1 MTTRLIAHSVGVM
14 ARYRLRSATVML
26 GSLVGVTAL
35 TLVVS
40 LGQGMEAKVLKTVG
54 PMLGDSSILI
64 ISGGSRIMGS
74 PRAGASRLTIDE
86 LTALAAELG
95 DIEAWDPQQEV
106 SSVVRYRETTAPAPV
121 RVLGQSE
128 RGERVWART
137 VTRGQYFDA
146 AAVSTSARVA
156 VIGDTVARNLFGDSE
171 PLDAEIRI
179 GAVPFRVIG
188 VLEPFG
194 NDMHGMDRDDEIVV
208 PISTLMRRLTNV
220 DTVSAAR
227 LVVNDPGR
235 EEEIASEIGRI
246 LRARHALAS
255 DEPDDFRIVTTVEV
269 RDTVAFISRVLR
281 LYVPLA
287 AAVVLLVAGI
297 VAATLM
303 LSSVNERVGEI
314 GLRRA
319 IGARPEDIRLQ
330 FATETAVSVLTGGLG
345 GLLLGYV
352 AARFAATRLQLGVAF
367 SWKAVL
373 IGLVGSAIAG
383 LLAGV
388 LPARR
393 AARLQPADALR

>member
-64 ISGGSRIMGS
+64 VSGGSRIMGS

-86 LTALAAELG
+86 LTALATELG
-95 DIEAWDPQQEV
+95 DIDSWDPQQEV
-106 SSVVRYRETTAPAPV
+106 SSVVRYRETTATV

-227 LVVNDPGR
+227 LVVKDPGR

-269 RDTVAFISRVLR
+269 RDTVALIRRVLR

>member
-86 LTALAAELG
+86 LTALATELG
-95 DIEAWDPQQEV
+95 DIDSWDPQQEV
-106 SSVVRYRETTAPAPV
+106 SSVVRYRETTATV

-194 NDMHGMDRDDEIVV
+194 NDLHGMDRDDEIVV

-227 LVVNDPGR
+227 LVVKDPGR

-269 RDTVAFISRVLR
+269 RDTVALIRRVLR

>member
-64 ISGGSRIMGS
+64 VSGGSRIMGS

-86 LTALAAELG
+86 LTALATELG
-95 DIEAWDPQQEV
+95 DIDSWDPQQEV
-106 SSVVRYRETTAPAPV
+106 SSVVRYRETTATV

-269 RDTVAFISRVLR
+269 RDTVAFIRRVLR

>member
-1 MTTRLIAHSVGVM
+1 MIAHSM
-14 ARYRLRSATVML
+14 RALLRYRLRSTFVMV
-26 GSLVGVTAL
+26 GSLVGVAAL

-40 LGQGMEAKVLKTVG
+40 IGQGVQGKVEKTLRQA
-54 PMLGDSSILI
+54 LGSSAIVLM
-64 ISGGSRIMGS
+64 SGGSRITGS
-74 PRAGASRLTIDE
+74 PRAGASRLTIDD
-86 LTALAAELG
+86 LTAVVEELG
-95 DIEAWDPQQEV
+95 GIDVWDPQQDI
-106 SSVVRYRETTAPAPV
+106 SSIARYRETTTTI

-128 RGERVWART
+128 RGERVWARM
-137 VTRGQYFDA
+137 VSRGEYFDL
-146 AAVSTSARVA
+146 AAVSSAARVA
-156 VIGDTVARNLFGDSE
+156 VIGETVARTLFGNED

-194 NDMHGMDRDDEIVV
+194 SDMHGMDRDNEIIV

-220 DTVSAAR
+220 DTISAAK
-227 LVVNDPGR
+227 LVVIDPAR
-235 EEEIASEIGRI
+235 EEDVANEVGRV
-246 LRARHALAS
+246 LRARHALAQ
-255 DEPDDFRIVTTVEV
+255 DEPDDFRTVTTLEIQKNITWI
-269 RDTVAFISRVLR
+269 RRVLL

-287 AAVVLLVAGI
+287 AGIVLLVAGI

-330 FATETAVSVLTGGLG
+330 FATEATVTILAGGLG
-345 GLLLGYV
+345 GLVLGYV
-352 AARFAATRLQLGVAF
+352 GAQIVATRMQLGETF
-367 SWKAVL
+367 SWEAVV
-373 IGLVGSAIAG
+373 VGIVASAVTG

-393 AARLQPADALR
+393 AAQLHPAEALR

>member
-1 MTTRLIAHSVGVM
+1 MRAM
-14 ARYRLRSATVML
+14 ARYPLRSTFVML
-26 GSLVGVTAL
+26 GSLVGVAAL

-40 LGQGMEAKVLKTVG
+40 LGQGVEAKVVKTVG
-54 PMLGDSSILI
+54 GMLGDSSILV

-74 PRAGASRLTIDE
+74 PRAGVSRLTIDE
-86 LTALAAELG
+86 LTGVAGELG
-95 DIEAWDPQQEV
+95 DIETWDPQQEV
-106 SSVVRYRETTAPAPV
+106 SSVVRYRETTATV

-137 VTRGQYFDA
+137 VSRGQYFDA
-146 AAVSTSARVA
+146 AAVTSAARVA
-156 VIGDTVARNLFGDSE
+156 VIGDTVARTLFGQAD

-194 NDMHGMDRDDEIVV
+194 SDMHGMNRDNEIVV

-220 DTVSAAR
+220 DAIAAAR
-227 LVVNDPGR
+227 LLVKDPGR
-235 EEEIASEIGRI
+235 EEENARQIGRI
-246 LRARHALAS
+246 LRARHALGS

-269 RDTVAFISRVLR
+269 RQNIAFIRRVLM

-287 AAVVLLVAGI
+287 AGIILLVAGI

-319 IGARPEDIRLQ
+319 VGARPEDIRLQ
-330 FATETAVSVLTGGLG
+330 FATETAVTILTGALG
-345 GLLLGYV
+345 GLLVGYV
-352 AARFAATRLQLGVAF
+352 AARLLATRLQLEQTF
-367 SWKAVL
+367 SWEAVL
-373 IGLVGSAIAG
+373 IGLVASAITG

-393 AARLQPADALR
+393 AAQLRPADALR

>member
-26 GSLVGVTAL
+26 GSLIGVTAL

-64 ISGGSRIMGS
+64 VSGGSRIMGS

-106 SSVVRYRETTAPAPV
+106 SSVVRYRETTATV

-269 RDTVAFISRVLR
+269 RDTVAFIRRVLR

-345 GLLLGYV
+345 GLLLGYA

-367 SWKAVL
+367 SWEAVL

>member
-1 MTTRLIAHSVGVM
+1 V
-14 ARYRLRSATVML
+14 
-26 GSLVGVTAL
+26 
-35 TLVVS
+35 
-40 LGQGMEAKVLKTVG
+40 EAKVLKTVG
-54 PMLGDSSILI
+54 QMLGDSSILV

-86 LTALAAELG
+86 LTAVADELG

-106 SSVVRYRETTAPAPV
+106 SSVVRYRETTATV

-137 VTRGQYFDA
+137 VSRGQYFDA
-146 AAVSTSARVA
+146 AAVTSAARVA
-156 VIGDTVARNLFGDSE
+156 VIGDTVARTLFGQAD
-171 PLDAEIRI
+171 PLDAEVRI

-194 NDMHGMDRDDEIVV
+194 PDMHGMDRDNEIVV

-220 DTVSAAR
+220 DTIAAAR
-227 LVVNDPGR
+227 LLVKDPSR
-235 EEEIASEIGRI
+235 EEENAREIGRI
-246 LRARHALAS
+246 LRTRHALGP
-255 DEPDDFRIVTTVEV
+255 DEPDDFRVVTTVEV
-269 RDTVAFISRVLR
+269 RKNIAWIRRILF

-287 AAVVLLVAGI
+287 AAVILLVAGI

-319 IGARPEDIRLQ
+319 VGARPEDIRLQ
-330 FATETAVSVLTGGLG
+330 FATETAVTILAGALG
-345 GLLLGYV
+345 GLLVGY
-352 AARFAATRLQLGVAF
+352 AGARLLATRLLLEQTF
-367 SWKAVL
+367 SWEAVL
-373 IGLVGSAIAG
+373 IGLVASAITG

-393 AARLQPADALR
+393 AAQLRPADALR

>member
-40 LGQGMEAKVLKTVG
+40 LGLGMEARVLKTVG

-95 DIEAWDPQQEV
+95 DIDSWDPQQEV
-106 SSVVRYRETTAPAPV
+106 SSVVRYRETTATV

-194 NDMHGMDRDDEIVV
+194 NDLHGMDRDDEIVV

-227 LVVNDPGR
+227 LVVKDPGR

-269 RDTVAFISRVLR
+269 RDTVALIRRVLR

-345 GLLLGYV
+345 GLLLGYA
-352 AARFAATRLQLGVAF
+352 AARFAASRLQLGVAF
-367 SWKAVL
+367 SWEAVL

>member
-26 GSLVGVTAL
+26 GSLIGVTAL

-64 ISGGSRIMGS
+64 VSGGSRIMGS

-95 DIEAWDPQQEV
+95 GIDSWDPQQEV

-194 NDMHGMDRDDEIVV
+194 NDLHGMDRDDEIVV

-227 LVVNDPGR
+227 LVVKDPGR

-269 RDTVAFISRVLR
+269 RDTVAFIRRVLR

-367 SWKAVL
+367 SWEAVL

-388 LPARR
+388 LPAQR

>member
-64 ISGGSRIMGS
+64 VSGGSRIMGS

-95 DIEAWDPQQEV
+95 DIDSWDPQQEV
-106 SSVVRYRETTAPAPV
+106 SSVVRYRETTATV

-269 RDTVAFISRVLR
+269 RDTVALIRRVLR

>member
-64 ISGGSRIMGS
+64 VSGGSRIMGS

-86 LTALAAELG
+86 LTALATELG
-95 DIEAWDPQQEV
+95 DIDSWDPQQEV
-106 SSVVRYRETTAPAPV
+106 SSVVRYRETTATV

-194 NDMHGMDRDDEIVV
+194 NDLHGMDRDDEIVV

-269 RDTVAFISRVLR
+269 RDTVALIRRVLR

-345 GLLLGYV
+345 GLLLGYA

>member
-1 MTTRLIAHSVGVM
+1 MTTRLIAHS
-14 ARYRLRSATVML
+14 
-26 GSLVGVTAL
+26 VGVTAL

-106 SSVVRYRETTAPAPV
+106 SSVVRYRETTATV

-227 LVVNDPGR
+227 LVVKDPGR

-345 GLLLGYV
+345 GLLLGYA
-352 AARFAATRLQLGVAF
+352 AARFAASRLQLGVAF
-367 SWKAVL
+367 SWEAVL

-393 AARLQPADALR
+393 AARLQPAHALR